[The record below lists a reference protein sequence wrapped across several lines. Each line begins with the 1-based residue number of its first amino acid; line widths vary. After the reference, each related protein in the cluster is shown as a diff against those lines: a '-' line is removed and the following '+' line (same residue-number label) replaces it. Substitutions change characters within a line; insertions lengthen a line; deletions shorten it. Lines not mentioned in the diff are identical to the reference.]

1 MPGVTLHFVLA
12 DTVLG
17 RWRSGDGTPPFNLQ
31 DPVAIN
37 AFYHG
42 AVGPDLGYFPGG
54 HRVLSD
60 LAHCVLTGRLAQT
73 LIRSA
78 RTVRE
83 RAFSLGWL
91 THFLADMAIHPVI
104 GRGVGE
110 LLAGDRDRFVDGS
123 SNPMAHLRV
132 EMGVD
137 AWHAQRFPEVRRRR
151 LRPAFDAD
159 SIKFLVRAYAA
170 TYQVAVDPGLFLHSH
185 RSTTRRVGQALG
197 TMGLVVALT
206 GGPGMPV
213 LPVVRGALR
222 AAYRRSCLR
231 SLPLA
236 YLNPV
241 APPPWMVEEVD
252 REVSRHADD
261 FMVHYRNGAAGLQDV
276 NLDTGRPLALEQ
288 DHPGTRK
295 ALEGLALLASGA
307 GAPVPEGMSASGVH
321 TVVPVIGAARLP
333 LEA

>member
-12 DTVLG
+12 DTVLA
-17 RWRSGDGTPPFNLQ
+17 RWRSGDGTPPFDQ
-31 DPVAIN
+31 EDPVAVN

-73 LIRSA
+73 LIRLA

-91 THFLADMAIHPVI
+91 THFLADKAIHPVI

-110 LLAGDRDRFVDGS
+110 LLTGKRDRFVDGS

-151 LRPAFDAD
+151 LCPAFDAD
-159 SIKFLVRAYAA
+159 SVGFLVRAYAT
-170 TYQVAVDPGLFLHSH
+170 TYQVAVDPRLFLHSH

-197 TMGLVVALT
+197 TMGMVVALT
-206 GGPGMPV
+206 GGRGRPV

-231 SLPLA
+231 SLALA

-241 APPPWMVEEVD
+241 PPPPWLVEEVE
-252 REVSRHADD
+252 REVSGHADD
-261 FMVHYRNGAAGLQDV
+261 FMFHFRDGAAGLEDV

-295 ALEGLALLASGA
+295 ALEGLALLASRS
-307 GAPVPEGMSASGVH
+307 GAPIVEGMFALGPCA
-321 TVVPVIGAARLP
+321 TAPVMGAARLP
-333 LEA
+333 LGA